1 MSEVATPTPVV
12 DQPIEQKVAE
22 TKEAPKTGFQEKT
35 QEELEKMSGSELAAY
50 FAAKKAVEVGQP
62 KKQATNVVKDAAEA
76 AKEAI
81 RKYKVKVEGQEI
93 EVDEDE
99 LKRGYGHLKS
109 ANNRFR
115 EGMVARKQ
123 AEDFIAMM
131 KNPETFYETAKKL
144 GHDPR
149 KLAEEYLVRQ
159 LEDELMDPR
168 DRELRDTKSKL
179 KQIEEM
185 ERKQKEALDQQR
197 NDALKQKY
205 AKDYSDQFVSA
216 LQEIQLPATKPMVA
230 EMAKYVS
237 RAAKLGF
244 EMTPLEA
251 ATLVRED
258 VESAHRRLIGDADG
272 ETLIK
277 LLGDDLANK
286 VRRYDTQR
294 LKNPEQNLK
303 TPTEQPEPRAK
314 QKPHG
319 RRMTSKEWREYNRK

>member
-1 MSEVATPTPVV
+1 MSEVVVTTPT
-12 DQPIEQKVAE
+12 AE
-22 TKEAPKTGFQEKT
+22 TTEPKVVEVKEAPKTGFQEKT

-50 FAAKKAVEVGQP
+50 FAAQKAVEATQP
-62 KKQATNVVKDAAEA
+62 KKQDKNPVKEAAEA

-81 RKYKVKVEGQEI
+81 KRHKVKIEGKEV
-93 EVDEDE
+93 EVDEAE
-99 LKRGYGHLKS
+99 LIRGYAHQKVAS
-109 ANNRFR
+109 RTHH
-115 EGMVARKQ
+115 EGMQARKQ
-123 AEDFIAMM
+123 AEEFVAMM

-168 DRELRDTKSKL
+168 DKELRDTKSKL

-185 ERKQKEALDQQR
+185 ESRQKEALEQQR
-197 NDALKQKY
+197 NDVLKQKY
-205 AKDYSDQFVSA
+205 AKDFSDQFVSA
-216 LQEIQLPATKPMVA
+216 LQETQLPATKPMVA

-251 ATLVRED
+251 AKLVRED
-258 VESAHRRLIGDADG
+258 VEGAHKRLIGDADG
-272 ETLIK
+272 EVLIK

-319 RRMTSKEWREYNRK
+319 RRMTSKEWRDYNRK